1 MESKKVDTNEL
12 IYKAETNSENKLT
25 ITKGEEW
32 GIN

>member
-1 MESKKVDTNEL
+1 MDTNEL